1 MVISVLVK
9 RREKLPDDRSYNYT
23 HTKMCVTTV
32 TLVKKGCMVTPES
45 EPLNEVTLQYLVN
58 F

>member
-1 MVISVLVK
+1 MEQRL
-9 RREKLPDDRSYNYT
+9 KLLTDDRSYNYT
-23 HTKMCVTTV
+23 HKKTSVVRV
-32 TLVKKGCMVTPES
+32 TLVKKGCMSTPES

>member
-9 RREKLPDDRSYNYT
+9 RRETDDRSYNYT
-23 HTKMCVTTV
+23 HKKMCVTTV
-32 TLVKKGCMVTPES
+32 TLVKKGCMFTPES

>member
-1 MVISVLVK
+1 MEQRL
-9 RREKLPDDRSYNYT
+9 KLLTDDRSYNYT
-23 HTKMCVTTV
+23 HKKTSVVIV
-32 TLVKKGCMVTPES
+32 TLVKKGMYTPES